1 MGKSLRFLLTSIV
14 SLMAISVAEAQ
25 IVIDNSL
32 TPQQLVQN
40 VLVGAGVEVSNITF
54 TGNSAQIGTFIDA
67 SGSNFPISEGLV
79 MSTGSV
85 VGIPGEPGDI
95 APPNL
100 STSFLGAGD
109 SSLTM
114 IAGILTND
122 AAILEFDFVPIG
134 DSIKFNYVFAS
145 DEYPLYVNSIN
156 DVFAFIISGPGF
168 NGPFSNNGVNI
179 ALLPDNST
187 PVAIANVNNGPDNIG
202 PCMNCEYYV
211 NNLGGGVNGD
221 RFNGRTVILTAKAQV
236 ECGETYHIK
245 LAIADASDD
254 IYDSGVFL
262 EARSFYSD
270 VIDIEIATL
279 SGDSSIVEGCT
290 NAEIVFIRPLSDT
303 LVSVPIY
310 VTGNAINGVDFTG
323 IPDSIVF
330 QPGETTVSISVDA
343 LEDGLLETTA
353 DTIIITIYSLSV
365 CGDTIESVGVIYIKE
380 DYELNITLSN
390 ELIGCA
396 GLYNYSNITSEV
408 SGGNPPYYYEWSN
421 GEVSTGI
428 AVAPATATT
437 YTLTVT
443 DSCGVG
449 SQTVSISVPA
459 SISAPSPTL
468 ATSSDITLNCPGET
482 ANITA
487 IASGGTPPFS
497 YSWTG
502 GQTGSTINVQPSVTT
517 SYVIAVTDAC
527 FPGPIRDTVVV
538 TVVPYTAPT
547 IAVTDTSVLCP
558 GNDLLVDVTV
568 NDGNAP
574 INVSWSNGLSGLSNT
589 LNPIVDEDI
598 IITATD
604 ACGTEAEDTLN
615 LTVAQ
620 YAALVGSIRDTI
632 FSASDTVT
640 ICELWADTL
649 WVGATGGLSPY
660 TYSWQGTLV
669 SQLVVANDSIEL
681 RVPYELTPDSM
692 VSEIYSV
699 TVTDQCGVQ
708 NTVEVTVQVISCDI
722 VQPNIFNPE
731 SEYAG
736 AIDFCGST
744 PQNNA
749 FNLPCLELY
758 PGNKM
763 TIFDRWG
770 RNTYEQE
777 NYHLNP
783 WDGDNAADGVYFY
796 VLEIPGRSDLLK
808 GYFHLAR

>member
-1 MGKSLRFLLTSIV
+1 MRNKLRYAVVVLVFF
-14 SLMAISVAEAQ
+14 AQ
-25 IVIDNSL
+25 PRFGFAQVVIDNTL
-32 TPQQLVQN
+32 TPQQLVSD
-40 VLVGAGVEVSNITF
+40 VLVGSGVQISNIVF
-54 TGNSAQIGTFIDA
+54 SGEPEQIGSFNAIN
-67 SGSNFPISEGLV
+67 SLFPISEGLV
-79 MSTGSV
+79 MSSGDINT
-85 VGIPGEPGDI
+85 IPGAGANFSSTPFDDFNNPVGDVDLDLI
-95 APPNL
+95 
-100 STSFLGAGD
+100 
-109 SSLTM
+109 SSAETH
-114 IAGILTND
+114 D
-122 AAILEFDFVPIG
+122 ATVLQFDFIPIG
-134 DSIKFNYVFAS
+134 DSIRFNYIFGS
-145 DEYPLYVNSIN
+145 EEYPEFVNGGFN

-168 NGPFSNNGVNI
+168 NGPFANGGVNI
-179 ALLPDNST
+179 ALIPGTVT
-187 PVAIANVNNGPDNIG
+187 PVTIDNVND
-202 PCMNCEYYV
+202 
-211 NNLGGGVNGD
+211 GVNSQFYND
-221 RFNGRTVILTAKAQV
+221 NANGVANGIVFDGYTVTLTALAAV
-236 ECGETYHIK
+236 TCGETYTLK
-245 LAIADASDD
+245 LAIADAGDNA
-254 IYDSGVFL
+254 YDSGVFL
-262 EARSFYSD
+262 EARSFFSD
-270 VIDIEIATL
+270 AIEIEIATL

-290 NAEIVFIRPLSDT
+290 NADIVFIRPLSDT
-303 LVSVPIY
+303 LVSVPIF
-310 VTGNAINGVDFTG
+310 VSGNAIDGVDFEG

-343 LEDGLLETTA
+343 LEDGLIETTA
-353 DTIIITIYSLSV
+353 DTIIITIYSLSA

-390 ELIGCA
+390 ELISCA
-396 GLYNYSNITSEV
+396 GLYTYSNITSEV

-421 GEVSTGI
+421 GEETTGI
-428 AVAPATATT
+428 AVAPAAAST

-468 ATSSDITLNCPGET
+468 ASSSDVTLDCPGET

-517 SYVIAVTDAC
+517 NYVISVTDAC
-527 FPGPIRDTVVV
+527 FPGPIRDTVTV

-604 ACGTEAEDTLN
+604 ACGTEVEDTLN
-615 LTVAQ
+615 ITVAQ
-620 YAALVGSIRDTI
+620 YAQLVGTIRDTI
-632 FSASDTVT
+632 LSALDTVT
-640 ICELWADTL
+640 ICELWADTF

-669 SQLVVANDSIEL
+669 SQLVVENDSIEL
-681 RVPYELTPDSM
+681 RVPYALPPDS
-692 VSEIYSV
+692 VVLEIYSV

-708 NTVEVTVQVISCDI
+708 DTVEVTVQVISCDI

-731 SEYAG
+731 SDYAG

-770 RNTYEQE
+770 RKTYEQE
-777 NYHLNP
+777 NYHFNP

-808 GYFHLAR
+808 GYFHLVR